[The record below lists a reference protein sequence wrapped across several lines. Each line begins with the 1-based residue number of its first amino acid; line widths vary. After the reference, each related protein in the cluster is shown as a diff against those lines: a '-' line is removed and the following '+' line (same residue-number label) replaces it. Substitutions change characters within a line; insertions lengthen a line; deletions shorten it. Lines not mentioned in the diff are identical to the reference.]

1 MKFSVQDIR
10 RDDSAFST
18 RCHYFIAPFPSIFIE
33 QQAVLASIMNTSYA
47 LLALGVG
54 VLSIFLLLMV
64 ITMGIRSYQR
74 DGLTAGKKK
83 KI

>member
-1 MKFSVQDIR
+1 
-10 RDDSAFST
+10 
-18 RCHYFIAPFPSIFIE
+18 
-33 QQAVLASIMNTSYA
+33 MNTSYA

-74 DGLTAGKKK
+74 HGLTAGKKK
-83 KI
+83 KIYLRNATWLCADGSSNMGSLGTLIAVFP